1 MAAPTIE
8 ALTAAPSRDAAA
20 DMLSGLTVAQL
31 RNCAAECRV
40 TLLSRDTKAEMI
52 RRIVNGTVGVRL
64 TVEAFRGAT
73 R

>member
-31 RNCAAECRV
+31 RDVAASCRV
-40 TLLSRDTKAEMI
+40 TLLSRDTKAEI
-52 RRIVNGTVGVRL
+52 VRRIVNGTVGVRL
-64 TVEAFRGAT
+64 TAEAFRGAL